1 MKSSIKRIFSIALL
15 LMLTLDSVPCKF
27 LESKLITLAED
38 EAIAT
43 ITKDSEQD
51 LLDAIKI
58 LIKNGGTI
66 NLNIRKY
73 FVILTA

>member
-1 MKSSIKRIFSIALL
+1 MKLSIKRILSIALL

-43 ITKDSEQD
+43 ITKDSEQE
-51 LLDAIKI
+51 LLDAVKI
-58 LIKNGGTI
+58 LIKNG
-66 NLNIRKY
+66 RSKP
-73 FVILTA
+73 